1 MTVVSVIIPTI
12 NRPKLIKRAIQ
23 SVYDQTF
30 DKNIEIFVVD
40 SSPNEETK
48 IVCENFPSRENRDLK
63 YVRNNDSKHPIDNYI
78 VGAE

>member
-63 YVRNNDSKHPIDNYI
+63 YYC
-78 VGAE
+78 